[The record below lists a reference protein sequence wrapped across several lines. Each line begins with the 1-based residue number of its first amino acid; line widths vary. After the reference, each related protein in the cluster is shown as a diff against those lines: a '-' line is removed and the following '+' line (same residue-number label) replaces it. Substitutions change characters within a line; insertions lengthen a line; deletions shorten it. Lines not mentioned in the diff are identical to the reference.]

1 MPITFTPTPK
11 HLPRGLKLQRVADI
25 EERFKQSCPK
35 EHSASKRLIG
45 NSLKTSSTHTSPRPK
60 MALLGPQYHLF
71 VLQPEDARFT
81 ILSQLS
87 FFVIAHSEDIWHLF
101 VAHKSTVSLEI
112 TTIDTMDT
120 VNFGEMALCRTELMG
135 KRVVNLDSPSWTM
148 PAFSTT
154 TVSDEVVAAVIMMGS
169 MQKYFSYQFAL
180 RCGNPSVTLLG
191 ERGDWEL
198 VVTKLAQLAHLG
210 G

>member
-1 MPITFTPTPK
+1 M
-11 HLPRGLKLQRVADI
+11 
-25 EERFKQSCPK
+25 
-35 EHSASKRLIG
+35 
-45 NSLKTSSTHTSPRPK
+45 
-60 MALLGPQYHLF
+60 
-71 VLQPEDARFT
+71 LQPEDARFT